1 MLTFFDI
8 PCKTLSRAWSPN
20 TWKVRYYL
28 NYHRIPYRTQ
38 WVELPNVESTC
49 ISLGI
54 PPSKTNANGKN
65 TYTLPAVHDTSTN
78 KYVSESARIMKYLDG
93 RYPTTTSSLAFPKG
107 TDVLQSA
114 FLSAWTSK
122 VIVPLWNVITPD
134 IPRSLNEE
142 SRVYFEETRQGVF
155 GKTLDELDKDL
166 EGKRKSWEK
175 VRKDLGDVDR
185 WFENGEDVHG
195 RKENGEESLF
205 VTGKDPVFAD
215 FVMAATFAY
224 MRNVWGEDDERWK
237 EVAIWHGGRWARFV
251 DALREYEQVN

>member
-8 PCKTLSRAWSPN
+8 PCKTASRAWSPN

-28 NYHRIPYRTQ
+28 NYHRIPYRTH

-65 TYTLPAVHDTSTN
+65 AYTLPAVHDPSTN
-78 KYVSESARIMKYLDG
+78 RYVSESARIMKYLDG
-93 RYPTTTSSLAFPKG
+93 RYPTTTSSPAFPKG

-114 FLSAWTSK
+114 FLSSWTAK
-122 VIVPLWNVITPD
+122 VIVPLWSVITPD
-134 IPRSLNEE
+134 IARSLNEE
-142 SRVYFEETRQGVF
+142 SRVYFEETRRGVF

-175 VRKDLGDVDR
+175 VRKGLGDVDR
-185 WFENGEDVHG
+185 WFEKGEVVD
-195 RKENGEESLF
+195 ESLF

-224 MRNVWGEDDERWK
+224 MRNVWGEDHERWK
-237 EVAIWHGGRWARFV
+237 ELAKWNEGRWARFV
-251 DALREYEQVN
+251 EALKEYEEVN